1 MSEQTVKQKVEE
13 EVRTIASSMA
23 EAILMT
29 GGSFKGMTKERSS
42 LLLELV
48 LGELVELWI
57 KETGSRIKAAKDEG
71 PCKRCRQISES
82 ALDFHARAMGVMD
95 RYETKLKELEA
106 HGA

>member
-1 MSEQTVKQKVEE
+1 MSEQSVKKKVED
-13 EVRTIASSMA
+13 EVRTTASAMA
-23 EAILMT
+23 EAVLT
-29 GGSFKGMTKERSS
+29 LGGSFKGMTKERSS

-48 LGELVELWI
+48 LGELVEIWI
-57 KETGSRIKAAKDEG
+57 EGVGHKIKAARDEG